1 MFETL
6 HEKQRRLYQDICV
19 DEKFPQNRMQKSSLR
34 NLQKLKNDFNAFK
47 ILKNSS
53 DYKEAPCLR
62 GRANKKMVAL
72 KLSKLGTKG
81 EEKTKDLY

>member
-6 HEKQRRLYQDICV
+6 HEKQMRLYQDICV

-62 GRANKKMVAL
+62 GRANKRWWLRNCPNTDKR
-72 KLSKLGTKG
+72 